1 MSRFLKQLSLLFFAA
16 RPKFFTACILPV
28 FVGSSLGYLSAGT
41 FNAQLFILATL
52 AIIFIHA
59 GANLANDYYDYKS
72 RNDLLNKN
80 LTPFSGGSC
89 FIPNGLLP
97 PQVVIIEALIALA
110 LGALLGLW
118 IAYLTKSSI
127 ILTIGIIGISGAFF
141 YTAPPFKLGYRG
153 LGEVIIALL
162 FGLFP
167 VYAAYYL
174 QTRVLDYKPLMP
186 ALIVSILIFEI
197 ILINEFPDLPADKA
211 VNKKTLPVLL
221 GIPIAAMIYK
231 LFLVTAYCFAGIM
244 LFKQKLYIPAIL
256 FFITLPLGIS
266 AIKYANK
273 NDLAKPQYTTPN
285 RLTVLLHLFGCLALT
300 VGFITEAVIRNYT

>member
-1 MSRFLKQLSLLFFAA
+1 MFLAA
-16 RPKFFTACILPV
+16 RPKFFTASILPV

-41 FNAQLFILATL
+41 FNAQLFILAAL

-80 LTPFSGGSC
+80 LTPFSGGSR

-97 PQVVIIEALIALA
+97 PQVIIIEALIALA

-118 IAYLTKSSI
+118 IAYLTKSKI
-127 ILTIGIIGISGAFF
+127 ILTLGIIGTCGAFV
-141 YTAPPFKLGYRG
+141 YTAPPLKLGYRG
-153 LGEVIIALL
+153 LGEIIIAFL

-174 QTRVLDYKPLMP
+174 QTQVLDYKPLMP
-186 ALIVSILIFEI
+186 ALIVSILVFEI
-197 ILINEFPDLPADKA
+197 ILINEFPDLEADAA

-221 GIPIAAMIYK
+221 GIPLAATIYK
-231 LFLVTAYCFAGIM
+231 LALVTAYHFAGFM
-244 LFKQKLYIPAIL
+244 LFKQKLYIPGIL
-256 FFITLPLGIS
+256 FFLTLPLGLL
-266 AIKYANK
+266 ACKYANK
-273 NDLAKPQYTTPN
+273 KDLATPQYSRPN
-285 RLTVLLHLFGCLALT
+285 QLTILLHLLGCLALT
-300 VGFITEAVIRNYT
+300 IGFLITAVTDKF